1 MLSALKRI
9 FNDLFSLFFPKLCLG
24 CEEAL
29 LLTKQ
34 CICYRCEI
42 ALPPTYF
49 HLVNE
54 NPMDDRIATS
64 PQLKKLFSLYY
75 FESSGTIE
83 RMLYALKYQGN
94 KTVGVFFGRKL
105 AATIAAN
112 SMHFDG
118 IVGVP
123 LHLKKKRKRGY
134 NQVDIIGETAAAVLA
149 IPYYNSA
156 LTRTKNT
163 PPLSKIK
170 EERAVVLATAFAVKE
185 VLSAG
190 KHYLLLDDIFTTG
203 ATLNACAKV
212 LLEEAR
218 ISLSIATLA
227 YRN

>member
-1 MLSALKRI
+1 MIFLKSVMLQKYFFFVFCTSPNQIEMLSALKRI

-123 LHLKKKRKRGY
+123 LHLKKRE
-134 NQVDIIGETAAAVLA
+134 NEAT
-149 IPYYNSA
+149 
-156 LTRTKNT
+156 
-163 PPLSKIK
+163 IK
-170 EERAVVLATAFAVKE
+170 WILLVK
-185 VLSAG
+185 
-190 KHYLLLDDIFTTG
+190 LLL
-203 ATLNACAKV
+203 
-212 LLEEAR
+212 R
-218 ISLSIATLA
+218 
-227 YRN
+227 Y